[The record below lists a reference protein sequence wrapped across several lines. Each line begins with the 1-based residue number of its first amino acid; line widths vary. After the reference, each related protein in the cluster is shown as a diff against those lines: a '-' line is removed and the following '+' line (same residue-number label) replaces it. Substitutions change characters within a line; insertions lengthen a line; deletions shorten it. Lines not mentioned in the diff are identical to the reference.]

1 MAAGI
6 NPEPAPRDPLP
17 QNPLAPDPYAPDPFA
32 DLIEPFSRRGV
43 DLGLARLQ
51 AALADLGHPER
62 QFAAVQVAGTNGKGS
77 IATLVHS
84 GLLAAGIHAGLYT
97 SPHLVSWCERIRI
110 GPSPIRAAALRHQLL
125 ALQSLGQ
132 RHELTPFELVTA
144 AAFCAFAEAGCPL
157 VVLEVGLGGRLDAT
171 TCHPDR
177 RVVGFGAI
185 GMDHSEFLGATS
197 AAIAAE
203 KAGVLLNGCTAISAA
218 QSPEVTAVLQQ
229 QATNVGA
236 ELRWV
241 EPLDGGQWTLGIPG
255 AIQASNG
262 AVALG
267 MLHAL
272 SERGWAISDN
282 AIRTGFTQARW
293 PGRLQ
298 QLQWRG
304 HELLLDGAHNPPA
317 AQVLRLELD
326 RRTSNRA
333 DTPPGRHWVL
343 GMLANKAAPEMLH
356 ILLAPGDRAWIV
368 PVPGHAS
375 WSTEALQAACPAW
388 SAALQSAPDLD
399 SALGQATAAVLDT
412 ATDQAGAAGQTTVPV
427 LVAGSLYL
435 IGHLL
440 AATSPELRQSDDVQS
455 APHGPGHLPSDQPGN
470 QPGPLHWSGDCPGP
484 RL

>member
-1 MAAGI
+1 MAEQLAGGTG
-6 NPEPAPRDPLP
+6 
-17 QNPLAPDPYAPDPFA
+17 PDPFA

-43 DLGLARLQ
+43 DLGLDRLQ
-51 AALADLGHPER
+51 AALAELGHPER
-62 QFAAVQVAGTNGKGS
+62 QFASVQVAGTNGKGS

-84 GLLAAGIHAGLYT
+84 SLLAAGINAGLYT

-110 GPSPIRAAALRHQLL
+110 GTSPISEAALRHQLL
-125 ALQSLGQ
+125 ALQGLGQ
-132 RHELTPFELVTA
+132 RHQLTPFELVTA
-144 AAFCAFAEAGCPL
+144 AAFCAFASSGCPL

-177 RVVGFGAI
+177 GVVGFGSI
-185 GMDHSEFLGATS
+185 GLDHSEFLGPTA

-203 KAGVLLNGCTAISAA
+203 KAGVLQQGCTAISAA
-218 QSPEVTAVLQQ
+218 QSPEVAAVLQQ
-229 QATNVGA
+229 RANATGA

-241 EPLDGGQWTLGIPG
+241 EPLDLGPWALGIPG

-272 SERGWAISDN
+272 SNRGWAISN
-282 AIRTGFTQARW
+282 SAIRTGFSQACW

-298 QLQWRG
+298 QLPWRG

-326 RRTSNRA
+326 RRSATHGA
-333 DTPPGRHWVL
+333 GQAGRHWVL
-343 GMLANKAAPEMLH
+343 GMLANKAGPEILE
-356 ILLAPGDRAWIV
+356 ILLAPADRAWIV

-375 WSTEALQAACPAW
+375 WSTETLQAACPAW
-388 SAALQSAPDLD
+388 SQALQSAPDLETAISQATAGD
-399 SALGQATAAVLDT
+399 QATATGQATP
-412 ATDQAGAAGQTTVPV
+412 PV
-427 LVAGSLYL
+427 IIAGSLYL

-440 AATSPELRQSDDVQS
+440 ATVARE
-455 APHGPGHLPSDQPGN
+455 
-470 QPGPLHWSGDCPGP
+470 
-484 RL
+484 

>member
-1 MAAGI
+1 MA
-6 NPEPAPRDPLP
+6 DPFS
-17 QNPLAPDPYAPDPFA
+17 ADPFA

-43 DLGLARLQ
+43 DLGLDRLQ
-51 AALADLGHPER
+51 GALAELGHPER

-84 GLLAAGIHAGLYT
+84 SLLAAGIHAGLYT

-110 GPSPIRAAALRHQLL
+110 GNSPISEAALRHQLL

-132 RHELTPFELVTA
+132 RHQLTPFELVTA

-177 RVVGFGAI
+177 GVVGFGSI
-185 GMDHSEFLGATS
+185 GLDHSEFLGPTA

-203 KAGVLLNGCTAISAA
+203 KAGVLQPGCIALSAA
-218 QSPEVTAVLQQ
+218 QSPEVAAVLQER
-229 QATNVGA
+229 AASCGA

-241 EPLDGGQWTLGIPG
+241 EPLDLGPWVLGIPG

-272 SERGWAISDN
+272 SERGWAISAS
-282 AIRTGFTQARW
+282 AIRTGFAQARW

-298 QLQWRG
+298 QLPWRG
-304 HELLLDGAHNPPA
+304 HDLLLDGAHNPPA
-317 AQVLRLELD
+317 AKVLRLELD
-326 RRTSNRA
+326 RRSANQGA
-333 DTPPGRHWVL
+333 AQAGRHWVL
-343 GMLANKAAPEMLH
+343 GMLANKAGPEILE

-375 WSTEALQAACPAW
+375 WSTEALQAACPTW
-388 SAALQSAPDLD
+388 SQALQSAPDLET
-399 SALGQATAAVLDT
+399 ALSEATAAGGQST
-412 ATDQAGAAGQTTVPV
+412 GGSQAAPPV

-440 AATSPELRQSDDVQS
+440 ATVARE
-455 APHGPGHLPSDQPGN
+455 
-470 QPGPLHWSGDCPGP
+470 
-484 RL
+484 

>member
-1 MAAGI
+1 LA
-6 NPEPAPRDPLP
+6 DPFT
-17 QNPLAPDPYAPDPFA
+17 DPFA

-43 DLGLARLQ
+43 DLGLDRLQ
-51 AALADLGHPER
+51 AALAELGHPER

-77 IATLVHS
+77 IATLLHS
-84 GLLAAGIHAGLYT
+84 SLLAAGINAGLYT

-110 GPSPIRAAALRHQLL
+110 GKNPISEAALRQQLL
-125 ALQSLGQ
+125 ALQGLGQ
-132 RHELTPFELVTA
+132 RHQLTPFELVTA

-177 RVVGFGAI
+177 GVVGFGSI
-185 GMDHSEFLGATS
+185 GLDHSEFLGPTA

-203 KAGVLLNGCTAISAA
+203 KAGVLQPGCTALSAA
-218 QSPEVTAVLQQ
+218 QSPEVAAVLQER
-229 QATNVGA
+229 AAACGA

-241 EPLDGGQWTLGIPG
+241 EPLDLGPWVLGIPG

-272 SERGWAISDN
+272 SERGWAISAS
-282 AIRTGFTQARW
+282 AIRTGFAQARW

-298 QLQWRG
+298 QLPWRG
-304 HELLLDGAHNPPA
+304 HDLLLDGAHNPPA
-317 AQVLRLELD
+317 AEVLRLELD
-326 RRTSNRA
+326 RRSATQGTA
-333 DTPPGRHWVL
+333 QAGRHWVL
-343 GMLANKAAPEMLH
+343 GMLANKAGPEILE

-375 WSTEALQAACPAW
+375 WSTEALQAACPTW
-388 SAALQSAPDLD
+388 SQALQSAPDLET
-399 SALGQATAAVLDT
+399 ALSEATAAGGQST
-412 ATDQAGAAGQTTVPV
+412 GGSQAAPPV

-440 AATSPELRQSDDVQS
+440 ATVARE
-455 APHGPGHLPSDQPGN
+455 
-470 QPGPLHWSGDCPGP
+470 
-484 RL
+484 

>member
-1 MAAGI
+1 LA
-6 NPEPAPRDPLP
+6 DPL
-17 QNPLAPDPYAPDPFA
+17 ADPFA

-43 DLGLARLQ
+43 DLGLDRLQ
-51 AALADLGHPER
+51 AALAELGHPER

-84 GLLAAGIHAGLYT
+84 SLLAAGINAGLYT

-110 GPSPIRAAALRHQLL
+110 GTSPISEATLRHQLQT
-125 ALQSLGQ
+125 LQSLGQ
-132 RHELTPFELVTA
+132 RHRLTPFELVTA
-144 AAFCAFAEAGCPL
+144 GAFCAFAAADCPL

-177 RVVGFGAI
+177 GVVGFGSI
-185 GMDHSEFLGATS
+185 GLDHSEFLGATA

-203 KAGVLLNGCTAISAA
+203 KAGVLQRGCTAISAA
-218 QSPEVTAVLQQ
+218 QSPEVAAVLQQ
-229 QATNVGA
+229 RAAACGA

-241 EPLDGGQWTLGIPG
+241 EPLDLGPWAMGIPG

-272 SERGWAISDN
+272 SEQGWAISDS
-282 AIRTGFTQARW
+282 AIRTGFAQARW

-298 QLQWRG
+298 QHQWRG

-326 RRTSNRA
+326 RRSANQDDGQA
-333 DTPPGRHWVL
+333 GRHWVL
-343 GMLANKAAPEMLH
+343 GMLANKAGPEILE
-356 ILLAPGDRAWIV
+356 ILLAQGDRAWIV

-375 WSTEALQAACPAW
+375 WSAEALQAACPAW
-388 SAALQSAPDLD
+388 SQALQSAQDLD
-399 SALGQATAAVLDT
+399 TALEQATAAGQDS
-412 ATDQAGAAGQTTVPV
+412 AAGQAPPPV

-440 AATSPELRQSDDVQS
+440 ARVARE
-455 APHGPGHLPSDQPGN
+455 
-470 QPGPLHWSGDCPGP
+470 
-484 RL
+484 

>member
-1 MAAGI
+1 MA
-6 NPEPAPRDPLP
+6 DPFT
-17 QNPLAPDPYAPDPFA
+17 DPFA

-43 DLGLARLQ
+43 DLGLDRLQ
-51 AALADLGHPER
+51 AALAELGHPER

-84 GLLAAGIHAGLYT
+84 SLLAAGINAGLYT
-97 SPHLVSWCERIRI
+97 SPHLVSWCERIRV
-110 GPSPIRAAALRHQLL
+110 GNSPISEAALRQQLL
-125 ALQSLGQ
+125 ALQGLGQ
-132 RHELTPFELVTA
+132 RHQLTPFELVTA
-144 AAFCAFAEAGCPL
+144 AAFCAFAQAGCPL

-177 RVVGFGAI
+177 GVVGFGSI
-185 GMDHSEFLGATS
+185 GLDHSEFLGPTA

-203 KAGVLLNGCTAISAA
+203 KAGVLQRGCTALSAA
-218 QSPEVTAVLQQ
+218 QSPEVAAVLQER
-229 QATNVGA
+229 AAACGA

-241 EPLDGGQWTLGIPG
+241 EPLDLGPWVLGIPG

-272 SERGWAISDN
+272 SERGWAISAS
-282 AIRTGFTQARW
+282 AIRTGFAQARW

-298 QLQWRG
+298 QLPWRG
-304 HELLLDGAHNPPA
+304 HDLLLDGAHNPPA
-317 AQVLRLELD
+317 AEVLRLELD
-326 RRTSNRA
+326 RRSATQGTA
-333 DTPPGRHWVL
+333 QAGRHWVL
-343 GMLANKAAPEMLH
+343 GMLANKAGPEILE

-388 SAALQSAPDLD
+388 SQALQSAPDLEAGL
-399 SALGQATAAVLDT
+399 SEATAAGGQST
-412 ATDQAGAAGQTTVPV
+412 GGSQAAPPV

-440 AATSPELRQSDDVQS
+440 ATAARE
-455 APHGPGHLPSDQPGN
+455 
-470 QPGPLHWSGDCPGP
+470 
-484 RL
+484 

>member
-1 MAAGI
+1 MA
-6 NPEPAPRDPLP
+6 D
-17 QNPLAPDPYAPDPFA
+17 DFA

-43 DLGLARLQ
+43 DLGLDRLQ
-51 AALADLGHPER
+51 AALAELGHPER

-84 GLLAAGIHAGLYT
+84 SLLAAGINAGLYT

-110 GPSPIRAAALRHQLL
+110 GKNSISAAALRHQLL
-125 ALQSLGQ
+125 ALQGLGQ
-132 RHELTPFELVTA
+132 RHQLTPFELVTA

-171 TCHPDR
+171 TCHPNR
-177 RVVGFGAI
+177 GVVGFGSI
-185 GMDHSEFLGATS
+185 GLDHSEFLGPTA

-203 KAGVLLNGCTAISAA
+203 KAGVLQPSCTALSAA
-218 QSPEVTAVLQQ
+218 QSPEVAAVLQQ
-229 QATNVGA
+229 RATACGA

-241 EPLDGGQWTLGIPG
+241 EPLDLDQWALGIPG

-272 SERGWAISDN
+272 SNRGWAISDS
-282 AIRTGFTQARW
+282 AIRTGFAQAHW

-298 QLQWRG
+298 QLPWRG
-304 HELLLDGAHNPPA
+304 HDLLLDGAHNPPA

-326 RRTSNRA
+326 RRSA
-333 DTPPGRHWVL
+333 PQGAAQAGRHWVL
-343 GMLANKAAPEMLH
+343 GMLANKAAPEILE

-375 WSTEALQAACPAW
+375 WSAEALQAACPAW
-388 SAALQSAPDLD
+388 SQALQSAPGIEA
-399 SALGQATAAVLDT
+399 ALEQATP
-412 ATDQAGAAGQTTVPV
+412 PV
-427 LVAGSLYL
+427 VVAGSLYL

-440 AATSPELRQSDDVQS
+440 ATVARE
-455 APHGPGHLPSDQPGN
+455 
-470 QPGPLHWSGDCPGP
+470 
-484 RL
+484 

>member
-1 MAAGI
+1 MA
-6 NPEPAPRDPLP
+6 DPFS
-17 QNPLAPDPYAPDPFA
+17 ADPFA

-43 DLGLARLQ
+43 DLGLDRLQ
-51 AALADLGHPER
+51 GALAELGHPER

-84 GLLAAGIHAGLYT
+84 SLLAAGIQAGLYT

-110 GPSPIRAAALRHQLL
+110 GKNPISEAALRHQLL

-132 RHELTPFELVTA
+132 RHQLTPFELVTA

-177 RVVGFGAI
+177 GVVGFGSI
-185 GMDHSEFLGATS
+185 GLDHSEFLGPTA

-203 KAGVLLNGCTAISAA
+203 KAGVLQPGCTALSAA
-218 QSPEVTAVLQQ
+218 QSPEVAAVLQER
-229 QATNVGA
+229 AASCGA

-241 EPLDGGQWTLGIPG
+241 EPLDLGPWVLGIPG

-272 SERGWAISDN
+272 TERGWAISAS
-282 AIRTGFTQARW
+282 AIRTGFAQARW

-298 QLQWRG
+298 QLPWRG
-304 HELLLDGAHNPPA
+304 HDLLLDGAHNPPA
-317 AQVLRLELD
+317 AKVLRLELD
-326 RRTSNRA
+326 RRSANRGDGQA
-333 DTPPGRHWVL
+333 GRHWVL
-343 GMLANKAAPEMLH
+343 GMLANKAGPEILE

-375 WSTEALQAACPAW
+375 WSTEALQAACPTW
-388 SAALQSAPDLD
+388 SQALQSAPTIEA
-399 SALGQATAAVLDT
+399 ALEQATP
-412 ATDQAGAAGQTTVPV
+412 PV
-427 LVAGSLYL
+427 VVAGSLYL

-440 AATSPELRQSDDVQS
+440 ATVARE
-455 APHGPGHLPSDQPGN
+455 
-470 QPGPLHWSGDCPGP
+470 
-484 RL
+484 

>member
-1 MAAGI
+1 MA
-6 NPEPAPRDPLP
+6 DPFS
-17 QNPLAPDPYAPDPFA
+17 ADPFA

-43 DLGLARLQ
+43 DLGLDRLQ
-51 AALADLGHPER
+51 GALAELGHPER

-84 GLLAAGIHAGLYT
+84 SLLAAGIQAGLYT

-110 GPSPIRAAALRHQLL
+110 GKNPISEAALRHQLL

-132 RHELTPFELVTA
+132 RHQLTPFELVTA

-177 RVVGFGAI
+177 GVVGFGSI
-185 GMDHSEFLGATS
+185 GLDHSEFLGPTA

-203 KAGVLLNGCTAISAA
+203 KAGVLQPGCTALSAA
-218 QSPEVTAVLQQ
+218 QSPEVAAVLQER
-229 QATNVGA
+229 AASCGA

-241 EPLDGGQWTLGIPG
+241 EPLDLGPWVLGIPG

-262 AVALG
+262 AVAMG

-272 SERGWAISDN
+272 SERGWAISDS
-282 AIRTGFTQARW
+282 AIRTGFAQARW

-298 QLQWRG
+298 QLPWRG
-304 HELLLDGAHNPPA
+304 HDLLLDGAHNPLA
-317 AQVLRLELD
+317 AEVLRLELD
-326 RRTSNRA
+326 RRSATQGA
-333 DTPPGRHWVL
+333 AQAGRHWVL
-343 GMLANKAAPEMLH
+343 GMLANKAGPEILE

-375 WSTEALQAACPAW
+375 WSTEALQAACPTW
-388 SAALQSAPDLD
+388 SQALQSAPTIEA
-399 SALGQATAAVLDT
+399 ALEQATP
-412 ATDQAGAAGQTTVPV
+412 PV
-427 LVAGSLYL
+427 VVAGSLYL

-440 AATSPELRQSDDVQS
+440 ATVARE
-455 APHGPGHLPSDQPGN
+455 
-470 QPGPLHWSGDCPGP
+470 
-484 RL
+484 

>member
-1 MAAGI
+1 MA
-6 NPEPAPRDPLP
+6 DPFS
-17 QNPLAPDPYAPDPFA
+17 ADPFA

-43 DLGLARLQ
+43 DLGLDRLQ
-51 AALADLGHPER
+51 GALAELGHPER

-84 GLLAAGIHAGLYT
+84 SLLAAGIQAGLYT

-110 GPSPIRAAALRHQLL
+110 GKNPISEAALRHQLL

-132 RHELTPFELVTA
+132 RHQLTPFELVTA

-177 RVVGFGAI
+177 GVVGFGSI
-185 GMDHSEFLGATS
+185 GLDHSEFLGPTA

-203 KAGVLLNGCTAISAA
+203 KAGVLQPGCTALSAA
-218 QSPEVTAVLQQ
+218 QSPEVAAVLQER
-229 QATNVGA
+229 AASCGA

-241 EPLDGGQWTLGIPG
+241 EPLDLGPWVLGIPG

-272 SERGWAISDN
+272 SERGWAISAS
-282 AIRTGFTQARW
+282 AIRTGFAQARW

-298 QLQWRG
+298 QLPWRG
-304 HELLLDGAHNPPA
+304 HDLLLDGAHNPPA
-317 AQVLRLELD
+317 AKVLRLELD
-326 RRTSNRA
+326 RRSANRGDGQA
-333 DTPPGRHWVL
+333 GRHWVL
-343 GMLANKAAPEMLH
+343 GMLANKAGPEILE

-375 WSTEALQAACPAW
+375 WSTEALQAACPTW
-388 SAALQSAPDLD
+388 SQALQSAPDLERAI
-399 SALGQATAAVLDT
+399 SQATAAG
-412 ATDQAGAAGQTTVPV
+412 QAAPPV

-440 AATSPELRQSDDVQS
+440 ATVARE
-455 APHGPGHLPSDQPGN
+455 
-470 QPGPLHWSGDCPGP
+470 
-484 RL
+484 